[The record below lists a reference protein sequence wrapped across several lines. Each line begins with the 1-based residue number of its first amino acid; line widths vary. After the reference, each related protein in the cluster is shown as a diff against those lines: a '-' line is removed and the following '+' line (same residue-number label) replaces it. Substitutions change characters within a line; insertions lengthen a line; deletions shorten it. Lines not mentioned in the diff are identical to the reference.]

1 MSKKRKNRAKA
12 RAPRDVRSLACLS
25 VYDGQIGIGI
35 EMLALAGAVPIAT
48 MPAQPSIREL
58 ELAIETLLSA
68 TMAWRVR
75 RRPPGRLA
83 AATPA
88 DTLKRALHEVGA
100 LLAERLAS
108 IEELEDAATRIA
120 AADLSM
126 PGLGGRRYA
135 VLSSAFE
142 GLVRNGAPW
151 VG

>member
-1 MSKKRKNRAKA
+1 LSKKKNRKT
-12 RAPRDVRSLACLS
+12 RA
-25 VYDGQIGIGI
+25 
-35 EMLALAGAVPIAT
+35 LALAGAVPIAT
-48 MPAQPSIREL
+48 MSAQPSIREL

-68 TMAWRVR
+68 TMAWRAR
-75 RRPPGRLA
+75 RQPPGRLA

-88 DTLKRALHEVGA
+88 DTLLLNRALHEVGA